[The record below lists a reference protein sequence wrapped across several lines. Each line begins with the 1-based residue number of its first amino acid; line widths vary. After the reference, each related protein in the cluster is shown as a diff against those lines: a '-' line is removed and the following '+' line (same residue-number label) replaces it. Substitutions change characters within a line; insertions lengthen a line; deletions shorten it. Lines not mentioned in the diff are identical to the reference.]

1 MLIIQMPSLL
11 LARKRCSFCGWWD
24 KGADKM
30 ICSSDLLPSP
40 PPQKSTTFFH
50 HQQKPHLFP
59 GKKKQACRCFTV
71 INKNCFM
78 HLKPN
83 IKIGLYQNIFCF
95 PSFFYAAFQI
105 NKSDS
110 FPSKIIFCK
119 TFPLYFFKGFFLC
132 EWKYKSTKHTS
143 TTSMVKNRI
152 KNV

>member
-1 MLIIQMPSLL
+1 MSKKI
-11 LARKRCSFCGWWD
+11 W
-24 KGADKM
+24 
-30 ICSSDLLPSP
+30 
-40 PPQKSTTFFH
+40 
-50 HQQKPHLFP
+50 QQIVFKIE
-59 GKKKQACRCFTV
+59 KKQACRCFTV

-83 IKIGLYQNIFCF
+83 IKIGLSQNIFCF

-152 KNV
+152 KNFKKLKLNNFFRAPFLSSLFDFIVVHML